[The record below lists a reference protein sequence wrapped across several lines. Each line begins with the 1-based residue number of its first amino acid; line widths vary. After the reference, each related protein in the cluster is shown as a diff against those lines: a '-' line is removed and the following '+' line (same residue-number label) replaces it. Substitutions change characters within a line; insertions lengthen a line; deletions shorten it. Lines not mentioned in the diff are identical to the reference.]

1 MRFTINKTELQN
13 ALSVVL
19 KGVSTRSTLPV
30 LSGILIDAHGD
41 EIVLQSTDLEYS
53 VQYTLAA
60 LVDEPGKTVVPG
72 KLFNDIVKNLA
83 DAAVCVQEADGE
95 ARITCDTSSFSV
107 RTLNHEDFPGFPHVE
122 TDQELTIPFTQFQD
136 MVRRVSRVVS
146 RDESRAILTGVLITL
161 EGDVL
166 RMVATDSY
174 RLAITEAPM
183 PEATA
188 DEFDAV
194 ILGSF
199 LNEIAALPRNEGEV
213 SLALAENQIVARSG
227 SVVFINRRIE
237 GNYPNY
243 KQLLPDTYT
252 SRAQMD
258 VAELAASVKRAS
270 LLSSSTAPMR
280 FDLNSAS
287 QTTQITVSA
296 PDVGTAQETLVCQI
310 EGEDAQ
316 IAFNSLYV
324 QDGLSAISGESVM
337 LEVQS
342 DMKPGI
348 LRALEPENYLYLI
361 MPVRM

>member
-1 MRFTINKTELQN
+1 
-13 ALSVVL
+13 
-19 KGVSTRSTLPV
+19 
-30 LSGILIDAHGD
+30 
-41 EIVLQSTDLEYS
+41 
-53 VQYTLAA
+53 
-60 LVDEPGKTVVPG
+60 
-72 KLFNDIVKNLA
+72 
-83 DAAVCVQEADGE
+83 
-95 ARITCDTSSFSV
+95 
-107 RTLNHEDFPGFPHVE
+107 
-122 TDQELTIPFTQFQD
+122 
-136 MVRRVSRVVS
+136 
-146 RDESRAILTGVLITL
+146 
-161 EGDVL
+161 
-166 RMVATDSY
+166 
-174 RLAITEAPM
+174 
-183 PEATA
+183 
-188 DEFDAV
+188 
-194 ILGSF
+194 
-199 LNEIAALPRNEGEV
+199 
-213 SLALAENQIVARSG
+213 
-227 SVVFINRRIE
+227 
-237 GNYPNY
+237 
-243 KQLLPDTYT
+243 
-252 SRAQMD
+252 MD